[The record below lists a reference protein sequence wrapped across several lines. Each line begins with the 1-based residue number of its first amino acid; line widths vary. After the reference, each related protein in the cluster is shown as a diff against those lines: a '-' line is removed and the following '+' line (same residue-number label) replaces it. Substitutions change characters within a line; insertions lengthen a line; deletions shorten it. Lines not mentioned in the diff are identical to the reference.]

1 MTLVKQTMFATV
13 ATVGL
18 LLTGVTVLA
27 ADDFQSVFSVD
38 RKTLG
43 VKGEN
48 PFFNLTPG
56 YILEYRN
63 GSSVDT
69 ITVLDETKMIDGVE
83 TRPVEHRETKNGKL
97 AEVTRDY
104 YAIDSLTNDVY
115 YFGEEVDV
123 IKDGKIVDHKGTW
136 LAGKAGAK
144 FGLMMPAAPKA
155 GQKFYQELAPG
166 VAMDRIE
173 IVSVEE
179 KLTTPAGAFEKCVHV
194 KESSPLER
202 LLHDSKWYV
211 ARVGQVKD
219 GKMVLV
225 KYGPK

>member
-1 MTLVKQTMFATV
+1 MKQTMCATV
-13 ATVGL
+13 TTVGL
-18 LLTGVTVLA
+18 LLTGLTMLA
-27 ADDFQSVFSVD
+27 ADDFQSVFIVD
-38 RKTLG
+38 KKTLG
-43 VKGEN
+43 VKGAN
-48 PFFNLTPG
+48 PYFNLTPG
-56 YILEYRN
+56 YVMEYRN
-63 GSSVDT
+63 GSSADT
-69 ITVLDETKMIDGVE
+69 ITVLDMTKMIDGVE

-104 YAIDSLTNDVY
+104 YAIDSLSNDVY

-123 IKDGKIVDHKGTW
+123 IKNGKIVDHKGTW
-136 LAGKAGAK
+136 LAGQKGAK
-144 FGLMMPAAPKA
+144 FGLMMPAAPRA

-202 LLHDSKWYV
+202 LLQDSKWYV
-211 ARVGQVKD
+211 AGVGQVKD
-219 GKMVLV
+219 GKMALV
-225 KYGPK
+225 KYGTK